1 MDSTGERFEAI
12 RAALTDR
19 NNILTVKDLCELAGV
34 SRSGYY
40 NWVCSEKNREL
51 RETKDRAAFEQILE
65 AYRFRGYAKGVRGIH
80 MRLLHMGIRMN
91 VKKIRRLM
99 RKYKLT
105 CPIRKLNPYRRLQ
118 RSIRMGSAAEN
129 LVNREFESHGPRAIL
144 LTDITYIPL
153 CGRFCYLSTILDACT
168 KQVLAYAMSESLEVD
183 FVLETVQL
191 LVKHHGISLS
201 KETVIHSD
209 QGTHYTS
216 LKFIQLVENSALRRS
231 MSRRGNCWDNAPQ
244 ESFFG
249 HMKDE
254 LASEIPGWT
263 SFEAAKASIDRWMD
277 YYNNDRCQ
285 WDLAKLSPN
294 EYYHY
299 ITTGE
304 YPAGTMRRRREEL
317 SKLFK
322 RLYEDNVSGKI
333 DDARFA
339 KMSKRY
345 EQEQS
350 ENAKKIKALRLEL
363 KKDESKRMDI
373 DDFLETVRRYTD
385 AATIT
390 KRMVAELIDHIEVY
404 HAEKQDGVTNQCVV
418 IYYNCIGAFDVPDRR
433 KIPEA
438 DMIMETRKG
447 VALSYAPEQVVV

>member
-1 MDSTGERFEAI
+1 MDSAGERFEAI
-12 RAALTDR
+12 RAALADR

-40 NWVCSEKNREL
+40 NWVRSEKNREL
-51 RETKDRAAFEQILE
+51 REAKDRAAFEQILE

-80 MRLLHMGIRMN
+80 MRLLHMGIRMS

-105 CPIRKLNPYRRLQ
+105 CPIRKPNPYRRLQ

-153 CGRFCYLSTILDACT
+153 CGRFCYLSTILDSCT

-304 YPAGTMRRRREEL
+304 YPAGMLRYGSNE
-317 SKLFK
+317 
-322 RLYEDNVSGKI
+322 NVLDLGSTLIPFWVKTGS
-333 DDARFA
+333 D
-339 KMSKRY
+339 
-345 EQEQS
+345 
-350 ENAKKIKALRLEL
+350 
-363 KKDESKRMDI
+363 
-373 DDFLETVRRYTD
+373 TVRPHPLQQRLVVHRAGGDSKTDLDDLVIGAVQPNTVDLQKGQHHIHTD
-385 AATIT
+385 ALIAIHEG
-390 KRMVAELIDHIEVY
+390 MVGDE
-404 HAEKQDGVTNQCVV
+404 
-418 IYYNCIGAFDVPDRR
+418 CI
-433 KIPEA
+433 
-438 DMIMETRKG
+438 
-447 VALSYAPEQVVV
+447 ALERPSPPW